1 MQQGMLFHSV
11 QDGDSGLYVNQ
22 IEVGVRG
29 VDGARFRAAWADA
42 ARRHGILRTAFLWEG
57 DREPLQVVRRDAP
70 ALLTELDWRGLD
82 DQPERVRQ
90 LAFEE
95 RERGF
100 SLNRAPLLRLLL
112 VRLEDDRY
120 RLIWTY
126 HHILMDGWSVSRL
139 IGEVLRHYSG
149 DEHEPVAAYRDYI
162 CLLYT
167 SDAADE

>member
-1 MQQGMLFHSV
+1 M
-11 QDGDSGLYVNQ
+11 
-22 IEVGVRG
+22 
-29 VDGARFRAAWADA
+29 
-42 ARRHGILRTAFLWEG
+42 
-57 DREPLQVVRRDAP
+57 VRRDAP
-70 ALLTELDWRGLD
+70 SLLTELDWRGLD
-82 DQPERVRQ
+82 NQPERVQQ
-90 LAFEE
+90 LALEE

-100 SLNRAPLLRLLL
+100 SLNRTPLLRLLL

-162 CLLYT
+162 HWLGQQ
-167 SDAADE
+167 AAEASEAFWKGKLSSLEGATHLARALSLIHI